1 MWGWGEPT
9 LLSLGRR
16 QVVANQIWKQSCKLG
31 GGRIVAAKIGKISSR
46 RPFQVQES
54 PGNKAHFAPIGD
66 KSRQNPQRM
75 LTRAAVGCR
84 AVSQR
89 ASAVLSSL
97 LARAHSLSRQ
107 IKLLSVLSP
116 PLSLSVS
123 SPSRNSHKN
132 KIILFGRQLSNQL
145 GSLQGFVFVIFV
157 MSR

>member
-1 MWGWGEPT
+1 M
-9 LLSLGRR
+9 
-16 QVVANQIWKQSCKLG
+16 QA
-31 GGRIVAAKIGKISSR
+31 
-46 RPFQVQES
+46 S

-84 AVSQR
+84 AVVSQR

-97 LARAHSLSRQ
+97 LARAHSLT
-107 IKLLSVLSP
+107 LSSNQTFDRPLSP
-116 PLSLSVS
+116 PFLSLSLS
-123 SPSRNSHKN
+123 LLPHGIAIKTKQN
-132 KIILFGRQLSNQL
+132 KIGRQLSNQL